1 VDVVAT
7 TTPPRRAP
15 RTRALRVDALRNRE
29 RIVAAARDLFTEV
42 GRQAPIDE
50 VARRAGIGNATV
62 YRHFPDRT
70 SLIRSVTMSVIEE
83 TARFAEEALAEE
95 PDAASALRRFV
106 HRAAD
111 GRIGAASA
119 SLKQWFDKSAP
130 EFAAARE
137 RLQHSVEAIITQGQE
152 RGVLRTDIGVG
163 DVMIALSQLT
173 RPLPGTG
180 CPLIDRYAHRH
191 LELLLDGLC
200 TPTPSPLPG
209 TPATF
214 DDLRGAAPVQ
224 HHA

>member
-1 VDVVAT
+1 MSSTAAT
-7 TTPPRRAP
+7 AGTAVRRRRA
-15 RTRALRVDALRNRE
+15 DAERNRE
-29 RIVAAARDLFTEV
+29 RIIAAALEV
-42 GRQAPIDE
+42 LLELGAEAPMDE
-50 VARRAGIGNATV
+50 IARRAGVGNATV

-209 TPATF
+209 APATF

>member
-1 VDVVAT
+1 MSSTAAT
-7 TTPPRRAP
+7 AGTAVRRRRA
-15 RTRALRVDALRNRE
+15 DAERNRE
-29 RIVAAARDLFTEV
+29 RIIAAALEV
-42 GRQAPIDE
+42 LLELGAEAPMDE
-50 VARRAGIGNATV
+50 IARRAGVGNATV